1 MENKDQECPVADKSG
16 KSPGTHTPQLYPLWF
31 TVIFLYFRRLK
42 WINSKLTDDIF
53 ELSFN
58 FFFLP
63 VTPDGEIRE
72 GEKAQPQSATLNN
85 NFLLICS
92 TKRPPRPFFFGCYL
106 ASGKHVIYEPP
117 NN

>member
-1 MENKDQECPVADKSG
+1 MIS
-16 KSPGTHTPQLYPLWF
+16 
-31 TVIFLYFRRLK
+31 
-42 WINSKLTDDIF
+42 
-53 ELSFN
+53 LSWLLI

-63 VTPDGEIRE
+63 VTPDSEIRK

-92 TKRPPRPFFFGCYL
+92 TKRLSPSSSVFGCHL
-106 ASGKHVIYEPP
+106 ASGKHVIYEPA